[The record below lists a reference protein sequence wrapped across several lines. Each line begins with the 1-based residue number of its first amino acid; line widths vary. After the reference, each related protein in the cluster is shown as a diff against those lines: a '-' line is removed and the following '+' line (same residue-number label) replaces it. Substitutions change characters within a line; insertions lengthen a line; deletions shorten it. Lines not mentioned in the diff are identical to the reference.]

1 MDVSSLGLLSNL
13 ITQSTINSFA
23 GVGNSLSFPQVFSNA
38 MGIGQI
44 STNDLFSAI
53 FPTNN
58 VNVKVGNCNVSSKTW
73 QRRDF
78 PSWRYFQD
86 NVSADSLNS
95 WRPTGAEPTGAEDYI
110 QRELRK
116 VGFGEMAVILP
127 ESLQKKMGADSE
139 FAQEIT
145 EKLQKWKSD
154 YDNMDNALAAS
165 YGDDPALFQM
175 TKSYCIRLDEDG
187 NVKDYMVVGGGMDT
201 KKSDKADDTSK
212 IQRKTPQKTLVKAA
226 RHRTVKSR
234 TANSI
239 TRSEE
244 IDYTNIAPYF
254 VTYRKQ

>member
-1 MDVSSLGLLSNL
+1 MDIRVLGLLNDIAVQNS
-13 ITQSTINSFA
+13 INSYA
-23 GVGNSLSFPQVFSNA
+23 DIGTGLSFPQVFSNA

-53 FPTNN
+53 FPANN
-58 VNVKVGNCNVSSKTW
+58 VNVKVGNCNVTDKTW
-73 QRRDF
+73 LRRDF

-86 NVSADSLNS
+86 NMSADSLNS

-110 QRELRK
+110 QRELKK

-127 ESLQKKMGADSE
+127 ESLQKKMGADAE

-145 EKLQKWKSD
+145 EKLRKWKTD

-201 KKSDKADDTSK
+201 KKTDKADDTSK
-212 IQRKTPQKTLVKAA
+212 IQHKTPQKTIVRAA
-226 RHRTVKSR
+226 RHKTVNSR
-234 TANSI
+234 TANNI
-239 TRSEE
+239 TGSERM
-244 IDYTNIAPYF
+244 DYTNIAPYF
-254 VTYRKQ
+254 VTYRKR